1 MGIIAI
7 PLGWIMSALYSLIQN
22 YGIVLI
28 LFTVLVKVLMFP
40 LSVKQQKATA
50 KMAVF
55 QPKVQEIQKK
65 YENNKEKQNEEL
77 MKLYQ
82 THGYNPM
89 SGCLPMIL
97 PLIILFGLID
107 VIYKPLKHILH
118 IGTETI
124 TKMAELLS
132 TVSTETLTKGREDLY
147 VLSNIVNN
155 KSVLL
160 EGGIDAGIVDQVLN
174 FDFSLFGFD
183 LSVVPTFGLNWLI
196 IVPIL
201 SGLTA
206 FLSSWISMK
215 MNPATANQAGGGS
228 LKIMMYTMPL
238 LSVWICFSFPVG
250 MGFYWILSNILAGI
264 QTVILYKIYSPERYK
279 KEFEEKMAL
288 EAEQKKAER
297 AQRKQM
303 KENKETLSPEEEKMT
318 LTEKELN
325 RRRLAEA
332 RKRDAEKY
340 GEEYVEVTDKDL
352 M

>member
-1 MGIIAI
+1 MGIIAT

-22 YGIVLI
+22 YGLVLI
-28 LFTVLVKVLMFP
+28 IFTVLVKVLMFP

-50 KMAVF
+50 KMSVF

-65 YENNKEKQNEEL
+65 YENNKEKQQEEL
-77 MKLYQ
+77 MKLYE

-89 SGCLPMIL
+89 SGCLPMLL

-107 VIYKPLKHILH
+107 VIYRPLKHILH
-118 IGTETI
+118 IGAETI
-124 TKMAELLS
+124 TKMAEILKTAGV
-132 TVSTETLTKGREDLY
+132 TVQNGREDLAIIT
-147 VLSNIVNN
+147 NIANY
-155 KSVLL
+155 KDALL
-160 EGGIDAGIVDQVLN
+160 EGGIESGIIEQILN
-174 FDFSLFGFD
+174 FDYSLFGMD
-183 LSVVPTFGLNWLI
+183 LSVVPTLGLNWLI
-196 IVPIL
+196 LVPIL

-215 MNPATANQAGGGS
+215 MNPATSNQAGGGS

-264 QTVILYKIYSPERYK
+264 QSVILYKMYSPERYK

-288 EAEQKKAER
+288 EAEKKKAER
-297 AQRKQM
+297 VQRKQI
-303 KENKETLSPEEEKMT
+303 KEKKDTLSPEEEKLT
-318 LTEKELN
+318 LTEKEIN

>member
-1 MGIIAI
+1 MGIIAT

-22 YGIVLI
+22 YGLVLI
-28 LFTVLVKVLMFP
+28 IFTVLVKVLMFP

-50 KMAVF
+50 KMSVF

-65 YENNKEKQNEEL
+65 YENNKEKQQEEL
-77 MKLYQ
+77 MKLYE

-89 SGCLPMIL
+89 SGCLPMLL

-107 VIYKPLKHILH
+107 VIYRPLKHILH
-118 IGTETI
+118 IGAETI
-124 TKMAELLS
+124 TKMAEILK
-132 TVSTETLTKGREDLY
+132 TAGVTIQNGREDLAIIT
-147 VLSNIVNN
+147 NIANY
-155 KSVLL
+155 KDVLL
-160 EGGIDAGIVDQVLN
+160 EGGIESGIIEQIVN
-174 FDFSLFGFD
+174 FDYSLFGMD
-183 LSVVPTFGLNWLI
+183 LSVVPTLGLNWLI
-196 IVPIL
+196 LVPIL

-215 MNPATANQAGGGS
+215 MNPATSNQAGGGS

-250 MGFYWILSNILAGI
+250 MGFYWILSNILSGI
-264 QTVILYKIYSPERYK
+264 QSVILYKMYSPERYK

-288 EAEQKKAER
+288 EAEKKKAER
-297 AQRKQM
+297 VQRKQI
-303 KENKETLSPEEEKMT
+303 KEKKDTLSPEEEKLT
-318 LTEKELN
+318 LPEKEIN